1 MKKNLKRGKFMENEK
16 IRILWTGG
24 FDSTFRMVQLSR
36 KDVII
41 EPHYVSDNRKSEQ
54 FELNAMAQ
62 ITKALMAKAETCCT
76 ILPLVYV
83 PVEKRISHPEVD
95 AAFKRLLENRYIY
108 MGSQY
113 SWLGSYAKE
122 HPGIEMSIHTDDKA
136 IAVIHRFGSLI
147 ETSDP
152 IVGMSYVVDPGNST
166 EDLLT
171 VFENYRFPLAHYT
184 KLQMMEE
191 YNALGCADIIPMT
204 WFCFSPRNGKP
215 CGVCNP
221 CKYTIEEGL
230 KSRFSSAALRR
241 YRYRKILE
249 RTKIV
254 PVLRSIKSWLR

>member
-1 MKKNLKRGKFMENEK
+1 MGNEK

-41 EPHYVSDNRKSEQ
+41 EPHYVSDNRKSEHY
-54 FELNAMAQ
+54 ELNAIAQ
-62 ITKALMAKAETCCT
+62 ITKVLAAKPETRCT

-83 PVEKRISHPEVD
+83 PIEERIPHPEID
-95 AAFKRLLENRYIY
+95 AAFKRLLENRF

-122 HPGIEMSIHTDDKA
+122 HPGIEMSIHKDDKA
-136 IAVIHRFGSLI
+136 IAVIHQFGSLI
-147 ETSDP
+147 ETKDP
-152 IVGMSYVVDPGNST
+152 ILGTSYVVDSVSST
-166 EDLLT
+166 EDLLM

-184 KLQMMEE
+184 KLQMMDE
-191 YNALGCADIIPMT
+191 YNALGCADIISMT

-230 KSRFSSAALRR
+230 KNRFPPVALRR

-249 RTKIV
+249 RTKII
-254 PVLRSIKSWLR
+254 PALRSIKSWLR